1 MPHNPAFLLNVPPFN
16 FRRFICRHKI
26 RRRNPWPLLMLLA
39 GAGFFSGAQ
48 ATATR
53 YPLVIQNCGST
64 LTFQHAPTK
73 AVTIGQTG
81 SEMLYALGLGDKL
94 AGTSLWFNNVL
105 PQYQAQNDKVERLA
119 DNAPGFEAV
128 TSKRPQ
134 LVVVQFEWMV
144 GPQGVVGTRQQFHE
158 LNIPTYLMPSDCEG
172 KNNLIGADGTR
183 QETFRI
189 ESIYKSI
196 RQLAAIFDVQ
206 PRGGQLNEELQT
218 RLDKARALLQQK
230 DLTNTSAL
238 FWFSSSDLKSDPFV
252 AGRKGIPDFMLST
265 LGVRNIVESDEEW
278 PTVGWETIAKA
289 NPTFII
295 IARMDRR
302 RFPADDYQKKL
313 EFLQHDPVTRNMAA
327 VKNKRII
334 ILDAEAMHA
343 GLRMFHGL
351 ETLASA
357 LINKADLPK

>member
-1 MPHNPAFLLNVPPFN
+1 MLQSQAFLFN
-16 FRRFICRHKI
+16 FLSFCFTSCLHKI
-26 RRRNPWPLLMLLA
+26 RRRNLWLLPVLMV
-39 GAGFFSGAQ
+39 GAGVSSGAQ
-48 ATATR
+48 ATH
-53 YPLVIQNCGST
+53 YPLVIENCGST
-64 LTFQHAPTK
+64 LTFQQAPTK

-81 SEMLYALGLGDKL
+81 SEMLYALGLGDKMV
-94 AGTSLWFNNVL
+94 GTSLWFNSVL

-119 DNAPGFEAV
+119 DNAPGFETV
-128 TSKRPQ
+128 TGKRPQ

-144 GPQGVVGTRQQFHE
+144 GPQGAVGTRQQFHE

-183 QETFRI
+183 QESFRI

-196 RQLAAIFDVQ
+196 SQLATIFDIEL
-206 PRGGQLNEELQT
+206 RGEQLNNEL
-218 RLDKARALLQQK
+218 RASLVKTQAMLQHK

-252 AGRKGIPDFMLST
+252 AGRKGIPNFMLDT

-302 RFPADDYQKKL
+302 RFPADDYKKKL

-327 VKNKRII
+327 VKNNRIV
-334 ILDAEAMHA
+334 ILDAESMHA
-343 GLRMFHGL
+343 GLRMFSGL

-357 LINKADLPK
+357 ILNKADLPK